1 MVTKAGAGDL
11 TCGDAG
17 KDGPNELGKRYQCA
31 TCEAT
36 MLCIK
41 AGTGIV
47 CCDGAPVPLLAA
59 KTLPSSD

>member
-11 TCGDAG
+11 TCEDVGL
-17 KDGPNELGKRYQCA
+17 DGPNQLGKRYQCA

-36 MLCIK
+36 LLCTK
-41 AGTGIV
+41 AGTGV
-47 CCDGAPVPLLAA
+47 VWCDGAPMPLLAA